1 MSMIMKK
8 STKLTAFVLGFSC
21 LGSAALADTAA
32 ESVQVDDPYVRAVP
46 PGLTN
51 SASYMS
57 LINTSDQTYALV
69 SVETSAARI
78 AELHEHVHEDGM
90 MMMREVAA
98 IEIPA
103 QGRAVLQPGG
113 LHVMLIGLNRD
124 LKPGESLP
132 IVLQFKDGSRKE
144 VQAPVRKIMTKM
156 QKPMH

>member
-1 MSMIMKK
+1 MKIL
-8 STKLTAFVLGFSC
+8 TKLTGFALGFWC
-21 LGSAALADTAA
+21 LGSVALAETAA

-57 LINTSDQTYALV
+57 LINTSDQAYALV
-69 SVETSAARI
+69 SVETPAARI

-113 LHVMLIGLNRD
+113 LHVMLIGLTRD
-124 LKPGESLP
+124 LKPGEALP
-132 IVLQFKDGSRKE
+132 IVLVFKDGSRKE
-144 VQAPVRKIMTKM
+144 VQARVRKIVTRMKKT
-156 QKPMH
+156 MH

>member
-1 MSMIMKK
+1 MIMKI
-8 STKLTAFVLGFSC
+8 STKLTAFVLGFWC

-32 ESVQVDDPYVRAVP
+32 EAIQVDDPCVRAVP

-69 SVETSAARI
+69 SVETPAARI
-78 AELHEHVHEDGM
+78 AELHEHLHKDGM

-113 LHVMLIGLNRD
+113 PARHAHRSY
-124 LKPGESLP
+124 PGP
-132 IVLQFKDGSRKE
+132 
-144 VQAPVRKIMTKM
+144 QAR
-156 QKPMH
+156 